1 MKLYEIVCHFRPL
14 IISLVVCTN
23 TFLILT
29 FKFLLLMLQFLLT
42 FGLWADNMLYFLSLL
57 IEISDLLSDL
67 DASTQKPVVWVFC
80 ADLLS
85 YYLYKVFTDILLN
98 LRTFENKE
106 CNCRGLSRLQIF
118 IQGLDLLQ
126 LAMLLFLGL
135 TLISKCLLLLLFL
148 YVVIFMEVSYGQ

>member
-67 DASTQKPVVWVFC
+67 DASTQNPVVWVFC

-85 YYLYKVFTDILLN
+85 YQLYKVFTDIFLN
-98 LRTFENKE
+98 LRTFEN
-106 CNCRGLSRLQIF
+106 RVQLQRFEQTTNIYPRIGFIAVSNVIIF
-118 IQGLDLLQ
+118 RLDLN
-126 LAMLLFLGL
+126 
-135 TLISKCLLLLLFL
+135 K
-148 YVVIFMEVSYGQ
+148 

>member
-67 DASTQKPVVWVFC
+67 DASTQNPVVWVFC

-85 YYLYKVFTDILLN
+85 YQLYKVFTDIFLN
-98 LRTFENKE
+98 LRTFEN
-106 CNCRGLSRLQIF
+106 RVQLQRFEQTTNIYPRIGFIAVSNVTIF
-118 IQGLDLLQ
+118 RLDLN
-126 LAMLLFLGL
+126 
-135 TLISKCLLLLLFL
+135 K
-148 YVVIFMEVSYGQ
+148 

>member
-67 DASTQKPVVWVFC
+67 DASTQNPVVWVFC

-85 YYLYKVFTDILLN
+85 YQLYKVFTDILLN
-98 LRTFENKE
+98 LRTFEN
-106 CNCRGLSRLQIF
+106 RVQLQRFEQTTNIYPRIGFIAVSNVIIF
-118 IQGLDLLQ
+118 RLDLN
-126 LAMLLFLGL
+126 
-135 TLISKCLLLLLFL
+135 K
-148 YVVIFMEVSYGQ
+148 

>member
-67 DASTQKPVVWVFC
+67 DASTQNPVVWFFC

-85 YYLYKVFTDILLN
+85 YQLYKVFTDIFLN
-98 LRTFENKE
+98 LRTFEN
-106 CNCRGLSRLQIF
+106 RVQLQRFEQTTNIYPRIGFIAVSNVIIF
-118 IQGLDLLQ
+118 RLDLN
-126 LAMLLFLGL
+126 
-135 TLISKCLLLLLFL
+135 K
-148 YVVIFMEVSYGQ
+148 